1 MTFTTDEII
10 AIAKEA
16 SICHSADSYE
26 FTRDGMLGFAALVA
40 AKERS
45 ACEALCQRRADV
57 CEAHSEVIRKAQGF
71 TQVWEWVRATARAS
85 LRCAAAIRARG
96 TKEGV

>member
-1 MTFTTDEII
+1 MTDSTQDEII
-10 AIAKEA
+10 AMAKEA
-16 SICHSADSYE
+16 GFGNYAYE
-26 FTRDGMLGFAALVA
+26 AATTFERFAALVA
-40 AKERS
+40 AKERE

-71 TQVWEWVRATARAS
+71 TQAWEWVRATARAS